1 MTLAPASD
9 GTVAELDWEDIFDE
23 IGYQPHA
30 GQLKVHQSTR
40 RNRVVAAGR
49 RFGKSKIGGVEL
61 YPECLAT
68 YQLLKYLEDIGQRR
82 EFWIVGPEYSDSEK
96 EFRVIWDLLKKQQV
110 PMDKPGSYNNPT
122 MGDLH
127 ISCFSGKF
135 QVHGMS
141 AKHPETLVGEGLSGV
156 ILAEAAKL
164 KERVWTKF
172 IRPTLADFEG
182 WALFNSTPEGKNWF
196 YKLFQQGQDPLF
208 KEWVSWRMPAW
219 LNPNVYRT
227 PTNELHVRKA
237 QALLAR
243 PNEHTQALLDRLVID
258 PEIMSL
264 LMDLTPEAFNQEIGA
279 DFTEFV
285 GRVFKE
291 FDEEVHVGDFSF
303 EPGWETYAAVDYGF
317 TNPFVW
323 LLLQVGPWGDIRV
336 IGEYYQRGITITE
349 AADELVRRGLV
360 PASLITFYPD
370 PALPGETKELEDK
383 LKVKHTG
390 GTGGELFPRIEAIR
404 KALKLRPE
412 HLADDH
418 PEKRPQLM
426 IDRRCIETIREF
438 NDYRYPKS
446 IEEAKMADK
455 NLPELPMKKDDHTP
469 EALGRFFAGRYGSRS
484 STRRRGTKVRGST
497 IG

>member
-1 MTLAPASD
+1 M
-9 GTVAELDWEDIFDE
+9 VAATSSGDLVELDWDVIFEDI
-23 IGYQPHA
+23 GYDPHP
-30 GQLKVHQSTR
+30 GQLKIHQSGA
-40 RNRVVAAGR
+40 RNRVLAAGR
-49 RFGKSKIGGVEL
+49 RFGKSRIGGVEL

-68 YQLLKYLEDIGQRR
+68 YNLRHYLEDVGQRR

-96 EFRVIWDLLKKQQV
+96 EFRVLWDILKRAQV
-110 PMDKPGSYNNPT
+110 PMDRPGSYNNPLT
-122 MGDLH
+122 GDLH
-127 ISCFSGKF
+127 ISTFGGKF
-135 QVHGMS
+135 QVHGKS

-172 IRPTLADFEG
+172 LRPTLADFEG
-182 WALFNSTPEGKNWF
+182 WALFSSTPEGKNWF
-196 YKLFQQGQDPLF
+196 YKLHQQGADPLY
-208 KEWVSWRMPAW
+208 KEWASFRMPSW
-219 LNPNVYRT
+219 YNPNVYKS
-227 PTNELHVRKA
+227 PTNAHHVKKA

-243 PNEHTQALLDRLVID
+243 PNEHTEAMLRQLVID

-264 LMDLTPEAFNQEIGA
+264 ILDLTPEAFNQEIAA

-291 FDEEVHVGDFSF
+291 FDEDIHVGDFPF

-323 LLLQVGPWGDIRV
+323 LLVQVGPWGDIRV

-349 AADELVRRGLV
+349 AASELQRRGLV
-360 PASLITFYPD
+360 PANLLTFYPD
-370 PALPGETKELEDK
+370 PALPGETRELEGL
-383 LKVKHTG
+383 LKVNATG
-390 GTGGELFPRIEAIR
+390 GTGGELNARLEAIR
-404 KALKLRPE
+404 KALKMRPE
-412 HLADDH
+412 HLPDDH

-426 IDRRCIETIREF
+426 IDRRCVETIREF

-446 IEEAKMADK
+446 VEEAAMSDS
-455 NLPELPMKKDDHTP
+455 NLPEHPMKKDDHTP

-484 STRRRGTKVRGST
+484 STRRRGTRVRGSS